1 MMINVT
7 DIQKFPSEWQDK
19 IRDTIRKQI
28 ERGYKLRHLALAKN
42 GMVCLDYEQI
52 EMDADSV
59 WRSGK
64 TDK

>member
-1 MMINVT
+1 MIEETN
-7 DIQKFPSEWQDK
+7 IKKFPSELQDE

-59 WRSGK
+59 WRSVK
-64 TDK
+64 TK